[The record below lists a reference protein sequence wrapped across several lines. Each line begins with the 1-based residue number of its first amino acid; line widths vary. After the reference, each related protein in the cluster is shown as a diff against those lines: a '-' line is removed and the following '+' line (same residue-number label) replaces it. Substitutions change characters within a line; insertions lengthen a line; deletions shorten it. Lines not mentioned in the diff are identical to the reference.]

1 MKPMLYDVIVV
12 GSGISGLY
20 AALNARMEGLSVAI
34 IAKSTPLRSN
44 SAIASGGIN
53 SVMNP
58 IRYDLH
64 RQHISDTM
72 SSASQLGR
80 YSVIKEMVLGANEI
94 IHELRTMGVVFD
106 TEDDGSIAQRAF
118 GGTTAKRTCYIADRT
133 GASIT
138 QTLLMQCRKEGVEI
152 FSNHLMLDITTFQ
165 EKLSG
170 ITILRRRDSQVIAF
184 ACKSLVLAGGGY
196 AGIYRGHSTN
206 SQESSGDVLAAA
218 LRAGMRL
225 VNPEFVQF
233 HPTTLAKSGTLISEA
248 ARGEGA
254 YIVDETGNR
263 FTNEL
268 QTRDKLSRDIV
279 SHQLKGHTVYLDF
292 RHLGEELIDKKLP
305 SARKHALNGAGID
318 ILTEL
323 LPITP
328 SAHYTMGG
336 IWSRNDT
343 SSDIKNIFVCGEC
356 AYSGVHGANRLG
368 GNSLLEG
375 AYFGKIAGIN
385 AANAARDGKYHPIDY
400 ALVAKQ
406 SRYMEHILEGEN
418 RFNINTMRTNLG
430 NNLYKNAGVFRDHD
444 SLMNALDY
452 VHYLMKISSGLC
464 CVNKERSDNVE
475 LMSIIEFKNA
485 LIVSEAMLMSSLA
498 RKESRGVHYRNDYPQ
513 QNDKYFNA
521 DTIVRRLS
529 ATYLKISFEGHLS
542 SNWSHRLR
550 RIFHVL

>member
-1 MKPMLYDVIVV
+1 MLYDVVVV

-34 IAKSTPLRSN
+34 ISKSTPLRSN
-44 SAIASGGIN
+44 SAVASGGIN
-53 SVMNP
+53 AVMKST
-58 IRYDLH
+58 RHDLY

-80 YSVIKEMVLGANEI
+80 FPVISNMVWGATDI
-94 IHELRTMGVVFD
+94 INELRSMGVVFD
-106 TEDDGSIAQRAF
+106 TEDDGSVSQRAF

-206 SQESSGDVLAAA
+206 SQESSGDVFAAA

-225 VNPEFVQF
+225 VNTEFVQF
-233 HPTTLAKSGTLISEA
+233 HPTTLLKSGTLISEA

-254 YIVDETGNR
+254 YIVDETGTR

-279 SHQLKGHTVYLDF
+279 RHQMQGHTVYLDF
-292 RHLGEELIDKKLP
+292 RHLGEALIDKKLP
-305 SARKHALNGAGID
+305 SARKHALHGAGID

-336 IWSRNDT
+336 IWSSSDT
-343 SSDIKNIFVCGEC
+343 SSDIKNVFVCGEC

-368 GNSLLEG
+368 GNSLLEA
-375 AYFGKIAGIN
+375 AYFGKVAGIN
-385 AANAARDGKYHPIDY
+385 AANAAKDGKYHPIDY

-406 SRYMEHILEGEN
+406 SRNIDHILEGEN

-430 NNLYKNAGVFRDHD
+430 NNLYRNAGVFRDYD

-464 CVNKERSDNVE
+464 CVNKERNDNVE

-485 LIVSEAMLMSSLA
+485 LIVAEAMVMSSLA

-513 QNDKYFNA
+513 QDDKYFNA
-521 DTIVRRLS
+521 DTIIRRLTS
-529 ATYLKISFEGHLS
+529 SFLKISFEGYLS
-542 SNWSHRLR
+542 SDWSHRLR
-550 RIFHVL
+550 RFFHVL